1 MKNKNFKNKFKI
13 FQVEELRKEI
23 ARYKNVINALE
34 SELFTIKENYDNMNR
49 ELEDL
54 GATKS
59 YFKSEVEK
67 LTIEL
72 AHKNRELLEKY

>member
-1 MKNKNFKNKFKI
+1 
-13 FQVEELRKEI
+13 
-23 ARYKNVINALE
+23 
-34 SELFTIKENYDNMNR
+34 MNR